1 MKALA
6 EPSRLEGFLIANQVN
21 QYVDQVRTFGEASLQ
36 KLYLASGAQG
46 VDSVAPKTPEAESA

>member
-1 MKALA
+1 
-6 EPSRLEGFLIANQVN
+6 
-21 QYVDQVRTFGEASLQ
+21 VDQVRTFGEASLQ